1 MRVQCYGTCPAVVSR
16 SLGYL
21 GLEAIS
27 KLKDLTHALIP
38 YLVTRYLIVFWPPLG
53 KTHWTACTG
62 WPVTGTRATSQLC
75 STLSSPTSMSVSS
88 SPVPNATPPV
98 PNATPP
104 VPNATHP
111 PAHGERVDRRYG
123 EVSPAPYHT
132 PIHTPTPHTPIHT
145 YTPHTPIHTST
156 PRTHPYTHPYHPQ
169 HTPHTHTIPH
179 TLHTPLHTHPLHTHT
194 LTHTHPLHTTHTR
207 SRKS

>member
-62 WPVTGTRATSQLC
+62 WPVTGTRATSQLS

-98 PNATPP
+98 PNAT
-104 VPNATHP
+104 HP
-111 PAHGERVDRRYG
+111 RAHGERVDRRYG

-132 PIHTPTPHTPIHT
+132 PIHTPIPHTH
-145 YTPHTPIHTST
+145 H
-156 PRTHPYTHPYHPQ
+156 THPYTHTHHTHPYIHP
-169 HTPHTHTIPH
+169 HHAHTHTHIHTIHNTHHTHIPYH
-179 TLHTPLHTHPLHTHT
+179 THSTHPYTHIHSTHTPTHPYTHTSTPHHTHQ
-194 LTHTHPLHTTHTR
+194 
-207 SRKS
+207 K